1 MIETNS
7 GDRRISLDIED
18 DQYVNSVYYI
28 DSIECLVTCN

>member
-28 DSIECLVTCN
+28 DSIEYLVTCN